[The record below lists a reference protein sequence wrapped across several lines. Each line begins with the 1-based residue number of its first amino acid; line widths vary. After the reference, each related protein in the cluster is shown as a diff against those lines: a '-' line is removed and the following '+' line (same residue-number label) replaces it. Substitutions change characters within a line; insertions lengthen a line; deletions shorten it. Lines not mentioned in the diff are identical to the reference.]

1 MSNFAPKRTE
11 HGTGDRRWLRDILKS
26 QTHGVTVAVADVT
39 ADAAGLVKSGSLVA
53 GQGLVLN
60 DFTIKA
66 GESHLIAVVHAGT
79 VDRRYLPGI
88 LSFEEEAALN
98 GIVFINGTTPEPGPE
113 PDPDPDPDPAP

>member
-11 HGTGDRRWLRDILKS
+11 YGTGDRRWLRDMLKS
-26 QTHGVTVAVADVT
+26 QTHGVTVTVADVT

-60 DFTIKA
+60 DFTIKT

-79 VDRRYLPGI
+79 VDRRYLPAA
-88 LSFEEEAALN
+88 LTVEQEAALT
-98 GIVFINGTTPEPGPE
+98 GVVFINGTSPE
-113 PDPDPDPDPAP
+113 PDPAP